1 MSIAKAS
8 VLFVIAAILAHPYVD
23 GAHEQLE
30 VPRQNAQRPK
40 LAHEFRDLVPRH
52 VPQLLGIDHPIPV
65 RQKIAQPD
73 DLSPRHFGRSRFR
86 SSGSRAAASPM
97 MNTWRST
104 ADRFS
109 SLEAKTVKVT
119 PSV

>member
-30 VPRQNAQRPK
+30 VPRQNARSGERRPSIGSRPSSATPCRAAAEARRPTIF
-40 LAHEFRDLVPRH
+40 LH
-52 VPQLLGIDHPIPV
+52 GT
-65 RQKIAQPD
+65 
-73 DLSPRHFGRSRFR
+73 FGRSRFQ

-97 MNTWRST
+97 MNTWRSP